1 MSLPLIAQAVDRVH
15 ELPVPAYVIGLA
27 SFLIFVVL
35 MMGLLAFGKGRP
47 HT

>member
-1 MSLPLIAQAVDRVH
+1 MSSSLITLAVERTH

-27 SFLIFVVL
+27 SFLIFCVL
-35 MMGLLAFGKGRP
+35 MMGLLMFGKGRP